1 MSHPTS
7 QPTSFPIS
15 DALANGFQLT
25 LSQLPTEEG
34 ERVAARVA
42 NYLKTN
48 YNIEFPRN
56 VADTP
61 LAKRRA
67 VHVTGPSPM
76 LRLMAKKENHEL
88 IEQLND
94 MIKQITDTIDAFNSS
109 INNPD
114 KSYLAINFCQRLK
127 ILGDEIARQKKNE
140 RLVYPNWAEIK
151 LINWSNALSIICE
164 GCVAP
169 IFDKSLDA
177 QAQSEQRDR
186 LDKLL
191 QKLEELRPEKL
202 DRISYL
208 KYLLQQ
214 NYYSVDK
221 PLGILTSLIMDDFIS
236 HDKFQTFL
244 STLNALFD
252 CCQFVP
258 QNPLNPLSNELLE
271 LINNSHNS

>member
-25 LSQLPTEEG
+25 LSQLPTEAG
-34 ERVAARVA
+34 ERVAAQVA

-48 YNIEFPRN
+48 YNIEFPCN
-56 VADTP
+56 GAGTP

-76 LRLMAKKENHEL
+76 LRLIAKKENHEL
-88 IEQLND
+88 ILQLNNMVKTITD
-94 MIKQITDTIDAFNSS
+94 MIVTANSL
-109 INNPD
+109 IKNPG
-114 KSYLAINFCQRLK
+114 KSHLIIPYSHRIK
-127 ILGDEIARQKKNE
+127 VLGEEIARQKKDTAPAN
-140 RLVYPNWAEIK
+140 PNWDRTN
-151 LINWSNALSIICE
+151 LIAWNNALSIICE
-164 GCVAP
+164 GCVVP

-177 QAQSEQRDR
+177 QAQSEQRAH
-186 LDKLL
+186 LHKLL

-202 DRISYL
+202 ERIAYFRYL
-208 KYLLQQ
+208 VRE
-214 NYYSVDK
+214 NYYPK
-221 PLGILTSLIMDDFIS
+221 NGLTSLIMEDFIS

-258 QNPLNPLSNELLE
+258 HNPLNPPSNELLE
-271 LINNSHNS
+271 LINNSLKP